1 MNWHNSIYS
10 SIFENDNF
18 FAYYY
23 RIWIWMQPVVETEA
37 TFSIKR
43 DSIYIAIILWGL
55 GGSVLMVLSLSMISI
70 LTGEYTVSNH

>member
-1 MNWHNSIYS
+1 M
-10 SIFENDNF
+10 
-18 FAYYY
+18 
-23 RIWIWMQPVVETEA
+23 WIWMQPVEESEA

-70 LTGEYTVSNH
+70 LTGEYTVSNRRSLG

>member
-1 MNWHNSIYS
+1 
-10 SIFENDNF
+10 
-18 FAYYY
+18 
-23 RIWIWMQPVVETEA
+23 MQPVEETEA

-70 LTGEYTVSNH
+70 LTGEYTVSNYYY

>member
-1 MNWHNSIYS
+1 M
-10 SIFENDNF
+10 
-18 FAYYY
+18 
-23 RIWIWMQPVVETEA
+23 WIWVQPVEQSEA

-70 LTGEYTVSNH
+70 LTGEYTVSHLLQ